1 MLVDVPVGGRHR
13 GGCAL
18 KQGESER
25 LEEEYD
31 RQLAEQLGQEEEEEG
46 DHYHPTTTRRHAR
59 HGGRRRQWF
68 RAAWKAWWYF
78 RLEAEPGAAATTS
91 CWLPEARGRPLTR
104 VATTRLAVSSSTDS
118 PPSPLKEDHRSTI
131 RKTQR
136 IHRLCGILGLRIERV

>member
-31 RQLAEQLGQEEEEEG
+31 RQLAEQLGQEEEG
-46 DHYHPTTTRRHAR
+46 DRYHPTTTRHAR

-68 RAAWKAWWYF
+68 RGAVQAMWY
-78 RLEAEPGAAATTS
+78 LLLAAA
-91 CWLPEARGRPLTR
+91 
-104 VATTRLAVSSSTDS
+104 AVSAVYHLLLAT
-118 PPSPLKEDHRSTI
+118 
-131 RKTQR
+131 
-136 IHRLCGILGLRIERV
+136 